1 MRVIIKAQRTILLDV
16 QGSNVWSGQQVQVRA
31 YENIRVYNLVSV
43 LIHYPSH
50 STATQSHGVL
60 LEISSMHRTVVMAYV
75 LYHIISDDY
84 S

>member
-43 LIHYPSH
+43 LIHYLVIQQRRNLMGCSW
-50 STATQSHGVL
+50 
-60 LEISSMHRTVVMAYV
+60 R
-75 LYHIISDDY
+75 
-84 S
+84 